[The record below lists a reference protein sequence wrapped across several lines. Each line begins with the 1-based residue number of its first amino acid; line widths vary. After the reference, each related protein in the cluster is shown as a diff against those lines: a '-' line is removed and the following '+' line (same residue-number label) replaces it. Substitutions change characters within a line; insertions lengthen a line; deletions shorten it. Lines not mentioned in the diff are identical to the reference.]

1 MEKEKLKRIFEFIK
15 KEEGHKLPFLWKLFN
30 NIPLTKEELIVKGDL
45 NLSKTAIT
53 SLPEGLQF
61 RGSLVL
67 AWTNITSLPEDLKV
81 GGDLYLDNS
90 LIKSIPKGLMVGR
103 DLDISFTHIESLP
116 RGLKVGGDL
125 YLNDSDLH
133 RSIDYN
139 DSSELESI
147 IKKMVEPGFIKGN
160 VIFDEEGDDWFKSH
174 IF

>member
-1 MEKEKLKRIFEFIK
+1 MEKEVLKRIFEFL
-15 KEEGHKLPFLWKLFN
+15 KEKENHNLPFLWKLVN
-30 NIPLTKEELIVKGDL
+30 NEPLTEDELNVKGNLDL
-45 NLSKTAIT
+45 SNSDIT

-61 RGSLVL
+61 IGSLVL

-160 VIFDEEGDDWFKSH
+160 VIFDEEGEDWL
-174 IF
+174 